1 MTRLE
6 VLSRL
11 PEEARN
17 LLRKWEGNLEEYDL
31 ARLQDS
37 CDGAALDEL
46 EGVARRTIRGLL
58 SVYYRDSELDVA
70 VAALER
76 RG

>member
-1 MTRLE
+1 MTRLD

-17 LLRKWEGNLEEYDL
+17 LLRKWEGQLEEYDL
-31 ARLQDS
+31 ARQQDS

-46 EGVARRTIRGLL
+46 EGVSRRTIRGLL

>member
-11 PEEARN
+11 HGEARN
-17 LLRKWEGNLEEYDL
+17 LLREWEGHLEEYDL
-31 ARLQDS
+31 ARLQDT
-37 CDGAALDEL
+37 CDGKALDEL
-46 EGVARRTIRGLL
+46 ESVARRTIRGLL
-58 SVYYRDSELDVA
+58 SVYYRESELDVA

-76 RG
+76 RR